1 VHTTPLLRTIHDLS
15 ALARIRGD
23 AHEQRV
29 WSRAAELVSAY
40 GIATDA
46 LLGPLVDRPA
56 TRPIADLP
64 AAATSESK
72 LDEAALRSLRHLYQT
87 SAWVMLESA
96 IVDLPADLRWLFE
109 SGALSIQQLARLHDA
124 SGITAT
130 ADLADLIRRDVLRD
144 FQEIDEVAHRAIV
157 QALPGIRHSMHRIPL
172 GRATEVA
179 ERILDVV
186 GRHPTVSWA
195 QAAGSMRRGLET
207 VGDIEI
213 VVSATA
219 PDEVIE
225 TVLGEAAVTRCLHRS
240 ARRIYVI
247 SDGVQVGVRCPDM
260 SAAGATLLLMTGSHA
275 HLDHLHARAARRSWR
290 LTPQGLDR
298 GAAGS
303 VVGGSEEAIYDALGL
318 PWIPAEIRTG
328 DDELRAAETGTLPR
342 LLQRDDLR
350 GDLHLHTHY
359 SDGRDD
365 IETMVAASIA
375 LGYEYIAITD
385 HSPHSAASR
394 SLTADGVRQQA
405 DEIARLRERY
415 PQVAILHGCEV
426 DILPD
431 ERLDFSDRVLERFDI
446 VLASLHDPD
455 GQSPH
460 QLLRRYIAAMRHPLV
475 SVITHPGNRLVPG
488 RAAYDIDY
496 DQLFA
501 VAVETGTMVEVDGAP
516 AHLDLDGALARRAVL
531 AGAMLV
537 VNSDSHRADVLR
549 RQMDLGVRM
558 ARRGWVEA
566 RHVMNTRPLG
576 ALRAILKGK
585 RSG

>member
-29 WSRAAELVSAY
+29 WTRAAEVVSAH

-46 LLGPLVDRPA
+46 LLGPLVEHTESRA
-56 TRPIADLP
+56 GDLQ
-64 AAATSESK
+64 AAKSFDAAI
-72 LDEAALRSLRHLYQT
+72 DEAALRSLQHLYQT
-87 SAWVMLESA
+87 TGWVMLESA

-124 SGITAT
+124 SGITSA
-130 ADLADLIRRDVLRD
+130 ADLADLVRRDVLRD
-144 FQEIDEVAHRAIV
+144 LPDIDEVAHGAIV
-157 QALPGIRHSMHRIPL
+157 NALPRLRHSMHRIPL
-172 GRATEVA
+172 GRAMEVS
-179 ERILDVV
+179 EHILAVV
-186 GRHPTVSWA
+186 GRHPSVTWA
-195 QAAGSMRRGLET
+195 EAAGSMRRGLET

-213 VVSATA
+213 VVSGTA
-219 PDEVIE
+219 PDEVLR
-225 TVLGEAAVTRCLHRS
+225 TVLSEADVTRCLHRS
-240 ARRIYVI
+240 AGRVYVI
-247 SDGVQVGVRCPDM
+247 SNGVQVGVRCPDM
-260 SAAGATLLLMTGSHA
+260 SAAGATLLLLTGSHA
-275 HLDHLHARAARRSWR
+275 HVDHLHARAGRQNWR

-298 GAAGS
+298 GNGGP
-303 VVGGSEEAIYDALGL
+303 VVGDSEEAIYDALGL

-328 DDELRAAETGTLPR
+328 EDELRAAETGTLPP
-342 LLQRDDLR
+342 LLQRRDLR

-365 IETMVAASIA
+365 IETMVVESVA
-375 LGYEYIAITD
+375 LGYEYVAITD

-394 SLTADGVRQQA
+394 SLTPDGVRQQA
-405 DEIARLRERY
+405 DDIARLRARY
-415 PQVAILHGCEV
+415 PQIAILHGCEV

-431 ERLDFSDRVLERFDI
+431 ERLDFPDRVLERFDI
-446 VLASLHDPD
+446 VLASLHDRD
-455 GQSPH
+455 GQSTH
-460 QLLRRYIAAMRHPLV
+460 QLLRRYLAAMRHPLV

-496 DQLFA
+496 EQLFA
-501 VAVETGTMVEVDGAP
+501 AAVETGTMVEVDGAP
-516 AHLDLDGALARRAVL
+516 THLDLDGARARRAVL

-537 VNSDSHRADVLR
+537 VNSDSHRADVMR
-549 RQMDLGVRM
+549 RQMDLGVRT

-576 ALRAILKGK
+576 ALRAIIAGK

>member
-1 VHTTPLLRTIHDLS
+1 
-15 ALARIRGD
+15 
-23 AHEQRV
+23 
-29 WSRAAELVSAY
+29 
-40 GIATDA
+40 
-46 LLGPLVDRPA
+46 
-56 TRPIADLP
+56 
-64 AAATSESK
+64 
-72 LDEAALRSLRHLYQT
+72 
-87 SAWVMLESA
+87 
-96 IVDLPADLRWLFE
+96 
-109 SGALSIQQLARLHDA
+109 
-124 SGITAT
+124 
-130 ADLADLIRRDVLRD
+130 
-144 FQEIDEVAHRAIV
+144 
-157 QALPGIRHSMHRIPL
+157 
-172 GRATEVA
+172 
-179 ERILDVV
+179 
-186 GRHPTVSWA
+186 
-195 QAAGSMRRGLET
+195 MRRGLET

-225 TVLGEAAVTRCLHRS
+225 TVLGEADVTRCLHRS
-240 ARRIYVI
+240 AGRIYVI

-303 VVGGSEEAIYDALGL
+303 IVGGSEEAIYDALGL

-385 HSPHSAASR
+385 HSPHSAAQEPHGR
-394 SLTADGVRQQA
+394 RRVAQA

-431 ERLDFSDRVLERFDI
+431 ERLDFSTASWRASISCWRRFMI
-446 VLASLHDPD
+446 RTVRAP
-455 GQSPH
+455 
-460 QLLRRYIAAMRHPLV
+460 QLLRRYLAAMRHPL
-475 SVITHPGNRLVPG
+475 SR
-488 RAAYDIDY
+488 
-496 DQLFA
+496 
-501 VAVETGTMVEVDGAP
+501 
-516 AHLDLDGALARRAVL
+516 
-531 AGAMLV
+531 
-537 VNSDSHRADVLR
+537 
-549 RQMDLGVRM
+549 
-558 ARRGWVEA
+558 
-566 RHVMNTRPLG
+566 
-576 ALRAILKGK
+576 
-585 RSG
+585 